1 MLGQQDDSGR
11 KGRNAH
17 DRDAG
22 GTPGPR
28 PGRAQRAT
36 RKGASTAQ
44 ASGITWD
51 LSDLF
56 AGADDPRLWQTL
68 EEVKR
73 DGQAFAARYRG
84 LVAVPGGPDAATLLA
99 GVQAFEELY
108 ERAGRVET
116 YAHLLYDSD
125 TRDVAARDLS
135 QKVEQ
140 RLTELRNLTLFFD
153 LEWLELPD
161 DVAERLIDDPVLAPY
176 AHYLRHERALR
187 PHRLTE
193 AEEKILNEKDV
204 TGKSAWG
211 RLHTELTSAL
221 TFPLEHNGQR
231 RDLNLSEA
239 LALAY
244 EPERDLRRAAH
255 DTLYAGLAAQG
266 QVLTFIYDTLIQD
279 HLTADRLRQF
289 PSPMAS
295 RHLANEVEPEAVETM
310 LQVVEA
316 NYGLAQDYFRLK
328 ARLLGLDRLTVYD
341 QYAPL
346 ETRTCQVSFA
356 EGREIV
362 LDCYGDIDPR
372 FRALAQEFFDR
383 RWIDAEPRQGK
394 RGGAYCASPSPRL
407 HPYVLTSYLGTPR
420 DTMTLAHELG
430 HGLHGMLARKQTLFN
445 YHSTAAPG
453 GDGQRLRRDD
463 GLRPPGQ
470 AGGRPHRPPGPGVP
484 EDRGR
489 LRHRLPPE
497 RPHPLRAGGL
507 RSAAAGARLTPERL
521 GDVWIEANGR
531 YYGDAV
537 QLTDGYRWGWS
548 YIPHFIH
555 SRFYCYAYVF
565 GQLLVLAL
573 YRLFQEEGPPFIP
586 RFVTLLEG
594 GGSDT
599 PQRLLAPFGV
609 DLSDA
614 AFWQKGMDELARL
627 VRQAESLA
635 TASP

>member
-1 MLGQQDDSGR
+1 MTE
-11 KGRNAH
+11 
-17 DRDAG
+17 
-22 GTPGPR
+22 TP
-28 PGRAQRAT
+28 A
-36 RKGASTAQ
+36 ASPDQ

-68 EEVKR
+68 EDVKR

-108 ERAGRVET
+108 ERAGRVEA

-221 TFPLEHNGQR
+221 TFPLQHNGQR

-295 RHLANEVEPEAVETM
+295 RHVANEVQPEAVETM

-346 ETRTCQVSFA
+346 ETRTSQVSFA

-362 LDCYGDIDPR
+362 LDSYGDIDPR

-394 RGGAYCASPSPRL
+394 RGGAYCASPSPHL

-445 YHSTAAPG
+445 YHSTLPLAETASVFGEMMVFDRLVKREADSTARLGLVCQKIEDAFATVFRQNVLTRFEQGAFAA
-453 GDGQRLRRDD
+453 R
-463 GLRPPGQ
+463 
-470 AGGRPHRPPGPGVP
+470 
-484 EDRGR
+484 E
-489 LRHRLPPE
+489 
-497 RPHPLRAGGL
+497 
-507 RSAAAGARLTPERL
+507 GARLTPERL

-635 TASP
+635 TPAGSA